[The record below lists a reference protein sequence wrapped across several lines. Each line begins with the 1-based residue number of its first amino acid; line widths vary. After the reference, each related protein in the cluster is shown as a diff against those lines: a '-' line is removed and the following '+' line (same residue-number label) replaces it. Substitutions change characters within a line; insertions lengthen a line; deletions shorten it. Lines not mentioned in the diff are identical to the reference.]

1 MLLYALSI
9 LFLTKIN
16 NPGIVEAFDFQ
27 NNGYEDVVV
36 SIHPD
41 VPDTY
46 ANEIINGIK
55 DFISDGSK
63 RLFNATKGYAYIK
76 SVKILLPITW
86 NNYPNV
92 ELTDEYIYEDGMIV
106 VNSPNPLYLD
116 TPYTLQLGIKN
127 FFREIDFTKFL
138 KDFFSVETN
147 FVKSISRK
155 FFFLISISILIV
167 IFRIVIYII

>member
-127 FFREIDFTKFL
+127 FFREIDFTKFF

-147 FVKSISRK
+147 FVKSISQK
-155 FFFLISISILIV
+155 IFFLYFYFSPYCNI
-167 IFRIVIYII
+167 

>member
-155 FFFLISISILIV
+155 NCFLISILIIILY
-167 IFRIVIYII
+167 RIVIYII

>member
-1 MLLYALSI
+1 MLLCALFI
-9 LFLTKIN
+9 LFLTNINSN
-16 NPGIVEAFDFQ
+16 NPGIEAFDFQ
-27 NNGYEDVVV
+27 NNGYEDVIV

-63 RLFNATKGYAYIK
+63 QLFNATKGYAYIK

-86 NNYPNV
+86 NYPNV

-116 TPYTLQLGIKN
+116 TPYTLQLGK
-127 FFREIDFTKFL
+127 E
-138 KDFFSVETN
+138 
-147 FVKSISRK
+147 
-155 FFFLISISILIV
+155 FFLELFALHIIV
-167 IFRIVIYII
+167 